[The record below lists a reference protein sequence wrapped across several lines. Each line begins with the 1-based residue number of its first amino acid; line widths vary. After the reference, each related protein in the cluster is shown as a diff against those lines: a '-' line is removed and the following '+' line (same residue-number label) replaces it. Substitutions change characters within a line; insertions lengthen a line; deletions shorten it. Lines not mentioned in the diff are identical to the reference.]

1 VPFALGIA
9 IAAARRGLNLTG
21 KTAGISR
28 SHCSIY
34 RSSGRTVV
42 EDHSTHGSY
51 LNGQRVEGKADL
63 VVGDRLR
70 LGSPG
75 IELLLVLVAQDEP
88 GEDNNDRGDD
98 RGTS

>member
-1 VPFALGIA
+1 
-9 IAAARRGLNLTG
+9 
-21 KTAGISR
+21 
-28 SHCSIY
+28 
-34 RSSGRTVV
+34 
-42 EDHSTHGSY
+42 
-51 LNGQRVEGKADL
+51 VEGKADL